1 MTAIKEKFISL
12 FKYETQLTL
21 GLKIT
26 EVTEKS
32 KTRVTIDN
40 YVSKFSI
47 SMKIQEQ
54 FIKTFETKY
63 YWPDK
68 LPDTGKKCV
77 NFRLRDDSL
86 LVVKL
91 NKSTSFMCKS
101 NKIKIHYFQNYLKLV
116 SENKL
121 KYKGNSMNDLIRKQD
136 KFIYYDAYKNY
147 VSDLEKFY
155 YTYSVQNGL
164 LLKLG
169 LTKAKSDKFSVNVT
183 DIEIEN
189 LIEDK
194 KTSV

>member
-1 MTAIKEKFISL
+1 
-12 FKYETQLTL
+12 
-21 GLKIT
+21 
-26 EVTEKS
+26 
-32 KTRVTIDN
+32 
-40 YVSKFSI
+40 
-47 SMKIQEQ
+47 
-54 FIKTFETKY
+54 
-63 YWPDK
+63 
-68 LPDTGKKCV
+68 
-77 NFRLRDDSL
+77 
-86 LVVKL
+86 
-91 NKSTSFMCKS
+91 MCKS

-164 LLKLG
+164 LVKLG
-169 LTKAKSDKFSVNVT
+169 LTKAKSHKFSVNVT